1 MKQLGWFWIIQR
13 LLNQVNF
20 ISKSKTQPK
29 FSAQLFLSTKEW
41 ISVPSEFCFFCKL
54 LKQMIHCSMYTCIM
68 CTWTFKNVGTFSSYK
83 FWKASHISKLI
94 WTISTKKIYSNCWY
108 IMMHNYFWQ
117 TSSYVLT
124 HPLYIFCPFN
134 LPESFKIWN
143 IKVWQGSLSALS
155 FLSSHLFLSHFLQ
168 FSCC

>member
-1 MKQLGWFWIIQR
+1 MNICSIRGL
-13 LLNQVNF
+13 
-20 ISKSKTQPK
+20 
-29 FSAQLFLSTKEW
+29 
-41 ISVPSEFCFFCKL
+41 FCKL

-83 FWKASHISKLI
+83 FRKASHIFKLI
-94 WTISTKKIYSNCWY
+94 WTISTKNIYSNCWY

-124 HPLYIFCPFN
+124 HPFYIFCPFN

-155 FLSSHLFLSHFLQ
+155 FLSCHLFLSHFLQ
-168 FSCC
+168 FSCCKFKVFILFHLFQCLRDEGTLKEKPSR